1 MNRLKMTVELVR
13 KYRRTPWI
21 VVDLLWIVALILAG
35 VMLSDWSLA
44 VFCIPFCIL
53 IMWECSDV
61 HLYAERDRF
70 RDKVKSLDDELLYRY
85 LTIEEQGKEIA
96 RLKDELAATKLL
108 VRNHK
113 DNPIK
118 SNRVVNDKTFA
129 VRFKSFVEEVEA
141 KDPMSEEEKEYLH
154 HVAERLLKW
163 QTKTVR
169 KDTEEYKYLE
179 RLGLMPEPSQNTE
192 EHPMPEAKKRPVSKK
207 KKTKTNE
214 NENKN

>member
-1 MNRLKMTVELVR
+1 MNWFYNTVAVVKTHGNAWSARFNIFGIVACVSLFILFNDTLCLFSSIMFFLLLMWDVEDSLNKERRAELVR
-13 KYRRTPWI
+13 
-21 VVDLLWIVALILAG
+21 LLANKSDEVILLKAE
-35 VMLSDWSLA
+35 LA
-44 VFCIPFCIL
+44 
-53 IMWECSDV
+53 
-61 HLYAERDRF
+61 
-70 RDKVKSLDDELLYRY
+70 K
-85 LTIEEQGKEIA
+85 
-96 RLKDELAATKLL
+96 KDEEIEIYKKTAT
-108 VRNHK
+108 NHK

-118 SNRVVNDKTFA
+118 SNRLVSDKTFA
-129 VRFKSFVEEVEA
+129 VRFKSFVEEVRVI
-141 KDPMSEEEKEYLH
+141 DPMGEEEKEYLH

-192 EHPMPEAKKRPVSKK
+192 EHPMPEAKKRPAPK